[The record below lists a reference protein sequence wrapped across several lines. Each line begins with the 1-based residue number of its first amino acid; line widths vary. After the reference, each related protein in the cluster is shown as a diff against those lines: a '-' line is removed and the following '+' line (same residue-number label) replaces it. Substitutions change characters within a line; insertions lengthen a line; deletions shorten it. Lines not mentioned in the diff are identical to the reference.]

1 MEMKRNSIIAAA
13 VCLAALASCQKQ
25 EIVESPSLAK
35 VDVELTASS
44 DLNSTK
50 TVMTEYNNHWWSVSD
65 KISLFY
71 KVDGTSTVR
80 HSVFTSKNLIPS
92 ATARFAGTLSLPAE
106 DTDLKTVSAIA
117 VYPTAAEG
125 ASSDGTS
132 VTVTVP
138 AVQTAVEGT
147 FMEGA
152 YPVVA
157 QTSDLTAAL
166 SFKAVCGG
174 VKVSFQTPGITSFT
188 FDGKDS
194 KIAGTASVT
203 FDADGNPVA
212 TTDESAVSVI
222 TVNAPAGGFEV
233 GKWYYMT
240 ALPATLAGGY
250 TIKLSNGKSFGST
263 SSIAIKRS
271 VFGVLDAKD
280 VETITYA
287 PLADKLKPISW
298 WDENKDYMVAPTHAA
313 EKSDQYQWDN
323 QGMKCR
329 YIRFISDIDYIYGYY
344 EGVVTSATYNDIST
358 VGKLK
363 NLGIWLDVD
372 GKQQD
377 KEGNP
382 IVQGGGW
389 LFNAYKAFDLSI
401 YGPLSNSGNM
411 EWATSLHTQ
420 TAGNDAN
427 IGALKKTDALP
438 GYGEGVLE
446 NDVFKYSFVIDR
458 RIVGVRSAS
467 SIVIGLCLDDGSI
480 ANFHVINP
488 DRAGFIVPLKNSSS
502 DFEDPAVILKKVR
515 GVDEWGSV
523 NYATI
528 TNKGNNRGDT
538 RLKFDSDADYIY
550 GYIEVP
556 NTDNLY
562 FKNGE
567 YYEFCPGFIKRLAIG
582 IDLDGVETGQG
593 IGWPI
598 GNCWETVLNGMI
610 ISCSRPL
617 SDEDKALGW
626 KDRWGHYIF
635 PSDKFDPATIARP
648 AYTITPEVWTPTLND
663 ASAAEGFG
671 TVKAGT
677 EDWQYFATG
686 KGEWKDKCFRYSFA
700 IERNRLGLKD
710 LTEVKL
716 GVFMYE
722 DGVSGYSNTPDAVG
736 TTIKLNNN

>member
-203 FDADGNPVA
+203 FDTDGNPVA
-212 TTDESAVSVI
+212 TTDKSAVSVI
-222 TVNAPAGGFEV
+222 TVNAPTGGFEV

-250 TIKLSNGKSFGST
+250 TITLSNGKSFGST

-280 VETITYA
+280 APDTYA
-287 PLADKLKPISW
+287 DIKGHLKPISW
-298 WDENKDYMVAPTHAA
+298 WDEMKDFMLAPMAA
-313 EKSDQYQWDN
+313 PYTENAGDKNNWAQHLSKIKYVRFTSDESYV
-323 QGMKCR
+323 
-329 YIRFISDIDYIYGYY
+329 YGYIETEDNLASY
-344 EGVVTSATYNDIST
+344 PNLNFWIDADGTQEG
-358 VGKLK
+358 
-363 NLGIWLDVD
+363 
-372 GKQQD
+372 
-377 KEGNP
+377 
-382 IVQGGGW
+382 QGGGW
-389 LFNAYKAFDLSI
+389 WFSSHKGFEKAV
-401 YGPLSNSGNM
+401 SGKCYNNGAVVS
-411 EWATSLHTQ
+411 WIPKLYDQITS
-420 TAGNDAN
+420 GVK
-427 IGALKKTDALP
+427 IGTPIDTPSVP
-438 GYGEGVLE
+438 GYGEGV
-446 NDVFKYSFVIDR
+446 NDNGIFKYSFIVDR
-458 RIVGVRSAS
+458 RVVKIRNMSSVIVGINLTAATTES
-467 SIVIGLCLDDGSI
+467 
-480 ANFHVINP
+480 NQINP
-488 DRAGFIVPLKNSSS
+488 NRGGFLLSLQNSEPIL
-502 DFEDPAVILKKVR
+502 DGTPILKKVR

-523 NYATI
+523 EYASI

-598 GNCWETVLNGMI
+598 GNCWETVLNGTI

-635 PSDKFDPATIARP
+635 PSDTFDPATITRP

-671 TVKAGT
+671 SVKAGT

-736 TTIKLNNN
+736 TTLKLNNN

>member
-117 VYPTAAEG
+117 VYPAAAEG

-203 FDADGNPVA
+203 FDTDGNPVA
-212 TTDESAVSVI
+212 TTDESAVSMI

-240 ALPATLAGGY
+240 ALPATISGGY
-250 TIKLSNGKSFGST
+250 KITLHGGEADGKELTGSSDIT
-263 SSIAIKRS
+263 IKRS

-280 VETITYA
+280 APDTYA
-287 PLADKLKPISW
+287 DIKKHWKSIAEWESIKDITADLQPAEGTRTDRPNELPTSSRTKFKRGVQTLK
-298 WDENKDYMVAPTHAA
+298 
-313 EKSDQYQWDN
+313 
-323 QGMKCR
+323 
-329 YIRFISDIDYIYGYY
+329 FISDESYIYGYVEINTTEY
-344 EGVVTSATYNDIST
+344 SSSANA
-358 VGKLK
+358 LK
-363 NLGIWLDVD
+363 NLALWIDAD
-372 GKQQD
+372 D
-377 KEGNP
+377 THAA
-382 IVQGGGW
+382 QGGGW
-389 LFNAYKAFDLSI
+389 YFSARQGFEKAIFGGISD
-401 YGPLSNSGNM
+401 
-411 EWATSLHTQ
+411 EWSPNLYNQAGAGTALGTQ
-420 TAGNDAN
+420 IQTVS
-427 IGALKKTDALP
+427 KP
-438 GYGEGVLE
+438 GYGAGQSDGDIFKYSFVLDRRAIGIRNMSEVVVGITFFGTYWNNDYLINPDRGGFVLSLKNSLSDIDDNPDRILKSLKPMSYWESVEKTDFVRGKYDKGNSVVKFDVDDRFVYGYVEVNTNDLVWKNWNNHIYFCPASVRNLVVAIDTDGKSEGQGPNFFDYKGYDVVLRGSSATTQITDYKDWE
-446 NDVFKYSFVIDR
+446 KSDWPGYGVNFGLNDYGDNYPEYLVTPQTWKPSAYEMKESASNWGETSLSLNDNMCLGKGEWDADTKVFKYSFTFDKAILN
-458 RIVGVRSAS
+458 GS
-467 SIVIGLCLDDGSI
+467 GLS
-480 ANFHVINP
+480 
-488 DRAGFIVPLKNSSS
+488 
-502 DFEDPAVILKKVR
+502 E
-515 GVDEWGSV
+515 
-523 NYATI
+523 
-528 TNKGNNRGDT
+528 
-538 RLKFDSDADYIY
+538 
-550 GYIEVP
+550 
-556 NTDNLY
+556 
-562 FKNGE
+562 
-567 YYEFCPGFIKRLAIG
+567 LAIG
-582 IDLDGVETGQG
+582 IAFY
-593 IGWPI
+593 
-598 GNCWETVLNGMI
+598 GN
-610 ISCSRPL
+610 
-617 SDEDKALGW
+617 
-626 KDRWGHYIF
+626 
-635 PSDKFDPATIARP
+635 
-648 AYTITPEVWTPTLND
+648 
-663 ASAAEGFG
+663 
-671 TVKAGT
+671 
-677 EDWQYFATG
+677 
-686 KGEWKDKCFRYSFA
+686 
-700 IERNRLGLKD
+700 
-710 LTEVKL
+710 
-716 GVFMYE
+716 
-722 DGVSGYSNTPDAVG
+722 G
-736 TTIKLNNN
+736 TTDGAFFIPSSTGFKIKLNNN

>member
-203 FDADGNPVA
+203 FDTDGNPVA

-250 TIKLSNGKSFGST
+250 TITLSNGKSFGST

-271 VFGVLDAKD
+271 VFGVLDSKD
-280 VETITYA
+280 APDTYA
-287 PLADKLKPISW
+287 DIKGHLKPISW
-298 WDENKDYMVAPTHAA
+298 WDEMKDFMLAPMAA
-313 EKSDQYQWDN
+313 PYTENAGDKNNWAQHLSKIKYVRFTSDESYV
-323 QGMKCR
+323 
-329 YIRFISDIDYIYGYY
+329 YGYIETEDNLASY
-344 EGVVTSATYNDIST
+344 PNLNFWIDADGTQEG
-358 VGKLK
+358 
-363 NLGIWLDVD
+363 
-372 GKQQD
+372 
-377 KEGNP
+377 
-382 IVQGGGW
+382 QGGGW
-389 LFNAYKAFDLSI
+389 WFSSHKGFEKAV
-401 YGPLSNSGNM
+401 SGKCYNNGAVVS
-411 EWATSLHTQ
+411 WIPKLYDQITS
-420 TAGNDAN
+420 GVK
-427 IGALKKTDALP
+427 IGTPIDTPSVP
-438 GYGEGVLE
+438 GYGEGV
-446 NDVFKYSFVIDR
+446 NDNGIFKYSFIVDR
-458 RIVGVRSAS
+458 RVVKIRNMSSVIVGINLTVATTES
-467 SIVIGLCLDDGSI
+467 
-480 ANFHVINP
+480 NQINP
-488 DRAGFIVPLKNSSS
+488 NRGGFLLSLQNSEPIL
-502 DFEDPAVILKKVR
+502 DGTPILKKVR

-523 NYATI
+523 EYASI

-598 GNCWETVLNGMI
+598 GNCWETVLNGTI

-635 PSDKFDPATIARP
+635 PSDTFDPATITRP

-663 ASAAEGFG
+663 ASAGGLG

-736 TTIKLNNN
+736 TTLKLNNN

>member
-157 QTSDLTAAL
+157 QTTDLTAAL

-203 FDADGNPVA
+203 FDTDGNPVA

-250 TIKLSNGKSFGST
+250 TITLSNGKSFGST

-271 VFGVLDAKD
+271 VFGVLDSKD
-280 VETITYA
+280 APDTYA
-287 PLADKLKPISW
+287 DLKANLKPISW
-298 WDENKDYMVAPTHAA
+298 WDENKGTI
-313 EKSDQYQWDN
+313 SDPKPAYTGTDREYDRTQAN
-323 QGMKCR
+323 KNGNMIITSVK
-329 YIRFISDIDYIYGYY
+329 FISDASYVYGYF
-344 EGVVTSATYNDIST
+344 EGTGTDISR
-358 VGKLK
+358 LK
-363 NLGIWLDVD
+363 NLGLWLDVD
-372 GKQQD
+372 GNQKG
-377 KEGNP
+377 E
-382 IVQGGGW
+382 QGGDW
-389 LFNAYKAFDLSI
+389 LFTLYKYFDKIARGSI
-401 YGPLSNSGNM
+401 GTDGNM
-411 EWATSLHTQ
+411 EWNPSLYESPKGSAWYGSKVVTPSQ
-420 TAGNDAN
+420 VAYGAGS
-427 IGALKKTDALP
+427 
-438 GYGEGVLE
+438 YE
-446 NDVFKYSFVIDR
+446 NSVFKYSVIIDR
-458 RIVGVRSAS
+458 RVLGVRNNS
-467 SIVIGLCLDDGSI
+467 SMVIGLNFDDNKATGI
-480 ANFHVINP
+480 DNFTNP
-488 DRAGFIVPLKNSSS
+488 DRGGYVVPLKNSDS
-502 DFEDPAVILKKVR
+502 DQPGFISLLKDFDYWTAVSEPAYTKDGFDK
-515 GVDEWGSV
+515 GKSV
-523 NYATI
+523 V
-528 TNKGNNRGDT
+528 
-538 RLKFDSDADYIY
+538 KFDSDASYVY
-550 GYIEVP
+550 GYFEV
-556 NTDNLY
+556 NTDKLIYSDYDNTNKVSFIRLH
-562 FKNGE
+562 
-567 YYEFCPGFIKRLAIG
+567 PGIIANLAIG
-582 IDLDGVETGQG
+582 IDTDGIKTGQG
-593 IGWPI
+593 PGWMFSNK
-598 GNCWETVLNGMI
+598 GYDVVLRGSSSSYKITNN
-610 ISCSRPL
+610 
-617 SDEDKALGW
+617 KGW
-626 KDRWGHYIF
+626 TTADWGGVSSYPEKDFG
-635 PSDKFDPATIARP
+635 DKFPE
-648 AYTITPEVWTPTLND
+648 YTITPSVWNPKAYDMTTSAENWGTTLLARVDGVDNL
-663 ASAAEGFG
+663 AI
-671 TVKAGT
+671 
-677 EDWQYFATG
+677 G
-686 KGEWKDKCFRYSFA
+686 KGDWNSDSKMFRYTFA
-700 IERNRLGLKD
+700 IDRD
-710 LTEVKL
+710 KL
-716 GVFMYE
+716 GIYGKDE
-722 DGVSGYSNTPDAVG
+722 LEIGVAFNFNYTGFVCIPSRAGFN
-736 TTIKLNNN
+736 IKLNNN

>member
-92 ATARFAGTLSLPAE
+92 ATARFAGTLSLPTE

-117 VYPTAAEG
+117 VYPAAAEG

-203 FDADGNPVA
+203 FDPDGNPVA

-250 TIKLSNGKSFGST
+250 TITLSNGKSFGST

-298 WDENKDYMVAPTHAA
+298 WDENKDYMAAPVHAA
-313 EKSDQYQWDN
+313 VYDRQYQWGAEKN
-323 QGMKCR
+323 VKSCV
-329 YIRFISDIDYIYGYY
+329 RFISDVDYIYGYF
-344 EGVVTSATYNDIST
+344 EATGNI
-358 VGKLK
+358 KLADFK
-363 NLGIWLDVD
+363 NFGIWLDVD
-372 GKQQD
+372 GPNN
-377 KEGNP
+377 G
-382 IVQGGGW
+382 IGGW
-389 LFNAYKAFDLSI
+389 LFNAYPHFDKI
-401 YGPLSNSGNM
+401 VYGGVGTDGNM
-411 EWATSLHTQ
+411 IWETKFYPNPTGAPGATPSCGKAEATVS
-420 TAGNDAN
+420 DA
-427 IGALKKTDALP
+427 
-438 GYGEGVLE
+438 GYGEGKFE
-446 NDVFKYSFVIDR
+446 NSVFKYSFIIDR
-458 RIVGVRSAS
+458 RIVGLRNAS
-467 SIVIGLCLDDGSI
+467 STVVGICFDSHDFSSGGYLT
-480 ANFHVINP
+480 NP
-488 DRAGFIVPLKNSSS
+488 DRAGFIVPIKNSSS

-598 GNCWETVLNGMI
+598 GNCWETVLNGTI

-635 PSDKFDPATIARP
+635 PSDTFDPATITRP

-663 ASAAEGFG
+663 ASAGGLG

-736 TTIKLNNN
+736 TTLKLNNN

>member
-1 MEMKRNSIIAAA
+1 MKINIIYTAA
-13 VCLAALASCQKQ
+13 CLVAFASCQKQ
-25 EIVESPSLAK
+25 EVAEAPSQVEVA
-35 VDVELTASS
+35 VELTASAAA
-44 DLNSTK
+44 DATK
-50 TVMTEYNNHWWSVSD
+50 TVMTEYNAHWWSVSD

-71 KVDGTSTVR
+71 TVEGKTG
-80 HSVFTSKNLIPS
+80 HSVFTSKNYIPAAS
-92 ATARFAGTLSLPAE
+92 AKFAGSLSLPAE
-106 DTDLKTVSAIA
+106 DTDLTTVSALA
-117 VYPTAAEG
+117 VYPATTADA
-125 ASSDGTS
+125 SDGTS
-132 VTVTVP
+132 VNVTVP
-138 AVQTAVEGT
+138 SVQTAVEGS

-157 QTSDLTAAL
+157 KTSDLTAAL

-188 FDGKDS
+188 FDAKEA
-194 KIAGTASVT
+194 KIAGTASVKIGE
-203 FDADGNPVA
+203 DGTPVA
-212 TTDESAVSVI
+212 TLGKDVVSKI

-240 ALPATLAGGY
+240 AFPATLTSGY
-250 TIKLSNGKSFGST
+250 TVTLSNGKSFGGT
-263 SSIAIKRS
+263 SFIAIKRS
-271 VFGVLDAKD
+271 VFGVLDSKD
-280 VETITYA
+280 APDTYA
-287 PLADKLKPISW
+287 DIKGHLKPISW
-298 WDENKDYMVAPTHAA
+298 WNEMKDFMLAPMAAPYTENAGDKNNWAQHLSKIKYVRFTSDESYV
-313 EKSDQYQWDN
+313 
-323 QGMKCR
+323 
-329 YIRFISDIDYIYGYY
+329 YGYIETEDNLASY
-344 EGVVTSATYNDIST
+344 SNLNFWIDADGIQEG
-358 VGKLK
+358 
-363 NLGIWLDVD
+363 
-372 GKQQD
+372 
-377 KEGNP
+377 
-382 IVQGGGW
+382 QGGGW
-389 LFNAYKAFDLSI
+389 WFSSHKGFEKAV
-401 YGPLSNSGNM
+401 SGKCYNNGAVVS
-411 EWATSLHTQ
+411 WIPKLYDQITS
-420 TAGNDAN
+420 GVK
-427 IGALKKTDALP
+427 IGTLIDTPSVP
-438 GYGEGVLE
+438 GYGEGV
-446 NDVFKYSFVIDR
+446 NDNGIFKYSFIVDR
-458 RIVGVRSAS
+458 RVVKIRNMSSVIVGINLTAATTES
-467 SIVIGLCLDDGSI
+467 SQ
-480 ANFHVINP
+480 INP
-488 DRAGFIVPLKNSSS
+488 NRGGFLLSLQNSEPIL
-502 DFEDPAVILKKVR
+502 DGTPILKKVR

-523 NYATI
+523 EYASI

-538 RLKFDSDADYIY
+538 RLKFDSDSDYIY

-582 IDLDGVETGQG
+582 IDLDGVEIGQG

-598 GNCWETVLNGMI
+598 GNCWETVLNGTI

-663 ASAAEGFG
+663 ASAGGLG

-736 TTIKLNNN
+736 TTLKLNN

>member
-188 FDGKDS
+188 FDGKGS

-240 ALPATLAGGY
+240 AFPATISGGY
-250 TIKLSNGKSFGST
+250 KITLHGGEADGKELTGSSDIT
-263 SSIAIKRS
+263 IKRS
-271 VFGVLDAKD
+271 VFGVLDSKD
-280 VETITYA
+280 APDTYA
-287 PLADKLKPISW
+287 DIKGHLKPISW
-298 WDENKDYMVAPTHAA
+298 WDEMKDFMLAPMAA
-313 EKSDQYQWDN
+313 PYTENAGDKNNWAQHLSKIKYVRFTSDESYV
-323 QGMKCR
+323 
-329 YIRFISDIDYIYGYY
+329 YGYIETEDNLASY
-344 EGVVTSATYNDIST
+344 SNLNFWIDADGIQEG
-358 VGKLK
+358 
-363 NLGIWLDVD
+363 
-372 GKQQD
+372 
-377 KEGNP
+377 
-382 IVQGGGW
+382 QGGGW
-389 LFNAYKAFDLSI
+389 WFSSHKGFEKAV
-401 YGPLSNSGNM
+401 SGKCYNNGAVVS
-411 EWATSLHTQ
+411 WIPKLYDQITS
-420 TAGNDAN
+420 GVK
-427 IGALKKTDALP
+427 IGTLIDTPSVP
-438 GYGEGVLE
+438 GYGEGV
-446 NDVFKYSFVIDR
+446 NDNGIFKYSFIVDR
-458 RIVGVRSAS
+458 RVVKIRNMSSVVVGINLTAATTES
-467 SIVIGLCLDDGSI
+467 
-480 ANFHVINP
+480 NQINP
-488 DRAGFIVPLKNSSS
+488 NRGGFLLSLQNSEPIL
-502 DFEDPAVILKKVR
+502 DGTPILKKLR

-523 NYATI
+523 EYASI

-598 GNCWETVLNGMI
+598 GTCWETVLNGTI

-635 PSDKFDPATIARP
+635 PSDTFDPATITRP

-663 ASAAEGFG
+663 ASAGGLG
-671 TVKAGT
+671 TLKAGT

-700 IERNRLGLKD
+700 IERNRLGLKG

-736 TTIKLNNN
+736 TTIKLNN

>member
-13 VCLAALASCQKQ
+13 VCLAALVSCQKQ

-157 QTSDLTAAL
+157 QTTDLTAAL

-250 TIKLSNGKSFGST
+250 TITLSNGKSFGST

-271 VFGVLDAKD
+271 VFGVLDSKD
-280 VETITYA
+280 APDTYA
-287 PLADKLKPISW
+287 DIKGHLKPISW
-298 WDENKDYMVAPTHAA
+298 WDEMKDFMLAPMAA
-313 EKSDQYQWDN
+313 PYTENAGDKNNWAQHLSKIKYVRFTSDESYV
-323 QGMKCR
+323 
-329 YIRFISDIDYIYGYY
+329 YGYIETEDNLASY
-344 EGVVTSATYNDIST
+344 PNLNFWIDADGTQEG
-358 VGKLK
+358 
-363 NLGIWLDVD
+363 
-372 GKQQD
+372 
-377 KEGNP
+377 
-382 IVQGGGW
+382 QGGGW
-389 LFNAYKAFDLSI
+389 WFSSHKGFEKAV
-401 YGPLSNSGNM
+401 SGKCYNNGAVVS
-411 EWATSLHTQ
+411 WIPKLYDQITS
-420 TAGNDAN
+420 GVK
-427 IGALKKTDALP
+427 IGTPIDTPSVP
-438 GYGEGVLE
+438 GYGEGV
-446 NDVFKYSFVIDR
+446 NDNGIFKYSFIVDR
-458 RIVGVRSAS
+458 RVVKIRNMSSVIVGINLTAATTES
-467 SIVIGLCLDDGSI
+467 
-480 ANFHVINP
+480 NQINP
-488 DRAGFIVPLKNSSS
+488 NRGGFLLSLQNSEPIL
-502 DFEDPAVILKKVR
+502 DGTPILKKVR

-523 NYATI
+523 EYASI

-598 GNCWETVLNGMI
+598 GNCWETVLNGTI

-635 PSDKFDPATIARP
+635 PSDTFDPATITRP

-663 ASAAEGFG
+663 ASAGGLG

-736 TTIKLNNN
+736 TTLKLNNN

>member
-25 EIVESPSLAK
+25 EIVDSPSLAK

-203 FDADGNPVA
+203 FDTDGNPVA

-240 ALPATLAGGY
+240 ALPATISGGY
-250 TIKLSNGKSFGST
+250 KITLHGGEADGKELTGS
-263 SSIAIKRS
+263 SDIAIKRS

-280 VETITYA
+280 APDTYA
-287 PLADKLKPISW
+287 DIKGHLKPISW
-298 WDENKDYMVAPTHAA
+298 WDEMKDFMLVPMAAPYTENAGDKNNWAQHLS
-313 EKSDQYQWDN
+313 KIKYVRFTSDESYV
-323 QGMKCR
+323 
-329 YIRFISDIDYIYGYY
+329 YGYIETEDNLASY
-344 EGVVTSATYNDIST
+344 SNLNFWIDADGIQEG
-358 VGKLK
+358 
-363 NLGIWLDVD
+363 
-372 GKQQD
+372 
-377 KEGNP
+377 
-382 IVQGGGW
+382 QGGGW
-389 LFNAYKAFDLSI
+389 WFSSHKGFEKAV
-401 YGPLSNSGNM
+401 SGKCYNNGAVVS
-411 EWATSLHTQ
+411 WIPKLYDQITS
-420 TAGNDAN
+420 GVK
-427 IGALKKTDALP
+427 IGTPIDTPSVP
-438 GYGEGVLE
+438 GYGEGV
-446 NDVFKYSFVIDR
+446 NDNGIFKYSFIVDR
-458 RIVGVRSAS
+458 RVVKIRNMSSVIVGINLTAATTES
-467 SIVIGLCLDDGSI
+467 
-480 ANFHVINP
+480 NQINP
-488 DRAGFIVPLKNSSS
+488 NRGGFLLSLQNSEPIL
-502 DFEDPAVILKKVR
+502 DGTPILKKVR

-523 NYATI
+523 EYASI

-598 GNCWETVLNGMI
+598 GTCWETVLNGTI
-610 ISCSRPL
+610 ISCRRPL

-635 PSDKFDPATIARP
+635 PSDKFDPATITRP
-648 AYTITPEVWTPTLND
+648 TYTITPEVWTPTLND

-700 IERNRLGLKD
+700 IERNRLGLKG
-710 LTEVKL
+710 LAEVKL

-736 TTIKLNNN
+736 TTIKLNN